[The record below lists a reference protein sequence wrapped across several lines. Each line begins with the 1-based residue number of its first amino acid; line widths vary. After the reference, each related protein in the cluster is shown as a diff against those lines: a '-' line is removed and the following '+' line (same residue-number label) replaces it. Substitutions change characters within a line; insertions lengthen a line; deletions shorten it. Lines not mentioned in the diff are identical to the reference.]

1 MGLPKRS
8 PKRSAMRARLSRV
21 MATGLVA
28 AVVTATPA
36 LAHVT
41 VQPGEG
47 QQGSFFKLTFR
58 TPNERDDAGTVKL
71 EVKLPAEH
79 PFAFLNVRPVDGWTY
94 AVERTTLDEPFEVFG
109 TEYTEAVTKLTWE
122 GGTINP
128 GEFQEFEVSVGPL
141 PDDTDLLLFP
151 AVQTYSSGEVVRWID
166 EDEEG
171 EQPAP
176 RLRLVPADEE
186 GTDGAEVAAG
196 ASAEAELASDM
207 ASDDD
212 VDGAR
217 GLAMVGLAVGALGL
231 VAGLAALA
239 RGRRASEGTAS

>member
-1 MGLPKRS
+1 MRPRL
-8 PKRSAMRARLSRV
+8 RARLRARLGRV
-21 MATGLVA
+21 IAAGLAA
-28 AVVTATPA
+28 AVVAATPA

-41 VQPGEG
+41 VQPGEA

-71 EVKLPAEH
+71 EVQLPMEH
-79 PFAFLNVRPVDGWTY
+79 PFAFLNVKPVNGWTH

-151 AVQTYSSGEVVRWID
+151 AIQTYGSGEVVRWVD

-176 RLRLVPADEE
+176 RLRLVPAEEESEEE
-186 GTDGAEVAAG
+186 GEDGAEEAA
-196 ASAEAELASDM
+196 AVTADAELASDV

-217 GLAMVGLAVGALGL
+217 SLAMVGLAVGALGL
-231 VAGLAALA
+231 VAGVAAMA
-239 RGRRASEGTAS
+239 RGRRASDGTGP